1 MRRSNETNGGRNDHF
16 GKFAQD
22 RLGYKRSYSRWSGID
37 RLQKRQFILCLLTL
51 YLHHHRQNAKSTAT
65 TMRPHKDV
73 CGDIFR
79 VKTENLCEFLY
90 RCIFASFIDLL
101 ICSNESYISCYDR
114 IHVQNTIHYNEQN
127 ECISEDRMGWDFR
140 LKRKCSVYLSYI
152 WLPRVWLLALYC
164 VYLHNNKDKENVY
177 FCR

>member
-1 MRRSNETNGGRNDHF
+1 MGKKHASEWMRRSNETNGGRDDHF

-51 YLHHHRQNAKSTAT
+51 YLHHHRQNAKSTAA

-114 IHVQNTIHYNEQN
+114 IHVQNMYNKMYY
-127 ECISEDRMGWDFR
+127 S
-140 LKRKCSVYLSYI
+140 LK
-152 WLPRVWLLALYC
+152 WTEW
-164 VYLHNNKDKENVY
+164 VY
-177 FCR
+177 FRRQDGMGF